1 MSFEPTE
8 IITDTE
14 DLPWIP
20 MGDGAWGKVL
30 RTCAETGAWTVL
42 FKQEAGTHAP
52 PHRHLGAA
60 DFFVL
65 KGRIE
70 YRDGVATE
78 GCFAREPMNA
88 VHQRTEFPE
97 ETIYLFAAEGP
108 MAMLAPDGSIAGI
121 MDASTFA
128 GMRDAAPGGN

>member
-1 MSFEPTE
+1 MSFDPAELV
-8 IITDTE
+8 IDTE
-14 DLPWIP
+14 DMPWLP
-20 MGDGAWGKVL
+20 MGEGAWGKIL
-30 RTCAETGAWTVL
+30 RTCPETGRWTVL

-65 KGRIE
+65 QGRIE
-70 YRDGVATE
+70 YRGGVATA

-88 VHQRTEFPE
+88 IHERTEFVE

-108 MAMLAPDGSIAGI
+108 MAMLAEDGSIAGI

-128 GMRDAAPGGN
+128 AMRDAAAAGG

>member
-8 IITDTE
+8 LVVDTE
-14 DLPWIP
+14 ELPWIP
-20 MGDGAWGKVL
+20 MGEGAWARIL
-30 RTCAETGAWTVL
+30 RTCSETGKWTVL
-42 FKQEAGTHAP
+42 FKQAAGTHAP

-65 KGRIE
+65 EGRIE
-70 YRDGVATE
+70 FRGGVATA
-78 GCFAREPMNA
+78 GFFAREPMNA
-88 VHQRTEFPE
+88 VHERTEFRE

-121 MDASTFA
+121 MDAATFA
-128 GMRDAAPGGN
+128 GLAAAAGQG